1 MAQQDFEKLTHYAK
15 SFSGLT
21 PELESIL
28 IKTGADIKPKLA
40 KVTDE
45 FYQTLSTIP
54 EAAKFVEDRVDSL
67 KATHLRWMESLF
79 SGPYDQ
85 AYIEQ
90 MYKIGYVHVKVN
102 LPVEFMAGAMTLIN
116 NRLSGVMVES
126 YSHDPAYLAKALEAI
141 SAMTGLSLMVMQQ
154 SYQEASLAEELE
166 RFLQITG
173 MSRVLFTNLATAYKT
188 KPQAST

>member
-1 MAQQDFEKLTHYAK
+1 MAQDFEQLTRYAK

-21 PELESIL
+21 PELEAIL
-28 IKTGADIKPKLA
+28 QQSGEKIKPKLVA
-40 KVTDE
+40 VTDD
-45 FYQTLSTIP
+45 FYHTLSTIP
-54 EAAKFVEDRVDSL
+54 ETANFLEGRVDAL

-85 AYIEQ
+85 AYVEY

-116 NRLSGVMVES
+116 NRLCGMLVET
-126 YSHDPAYLAKALEAI
+126 YGHDQAHLSKVLQAVSAI
-141 SAMTGLSLMVMQQ
+141 SGLSLLVMQQ

-166 RFLQITG
+166 KFLKITG
-173 MSRVLFTNLATAYKT
+173 MSRVLFTNLASAYKDV
-188 KPQAST
+188 KV

>member
-1 MAQQDFEKLTHYAK
+1 MAQDFEKLTRYAK

-21 PELESIL
+21 PELEAAL
-28 IKTGADIKPKLA
+28 IEAGAVIRPKLRQ
-40 KVTDE
+40 VTDD
-45 FYQTLSTIP
+45 FYQTLATIP
-54 EAAKFVEDRVDSL
+54 EAASFVEGRVDTL

-85 AYIEQ
+85 AYVEQ

-116 NRLSGVMVES
+116 NRLSGVLVET
-126 YSHDPAYLAKALEAI
+126 YGNDPAYLAKVLEAV
-141 SAMTGLSLMVMQQ
+141 SAITGLSLMVMQQ

-173 MSRVLFTNLATAYKT
+173 MSRVLFTNLATAYKPKAKT
-188 KPQAST
+188 IA